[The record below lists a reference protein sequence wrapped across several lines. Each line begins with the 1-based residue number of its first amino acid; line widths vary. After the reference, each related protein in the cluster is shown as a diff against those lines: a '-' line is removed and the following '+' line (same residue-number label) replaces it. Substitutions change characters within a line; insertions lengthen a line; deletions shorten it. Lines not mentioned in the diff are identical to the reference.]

1 MTQVFQL
8 IDRSL
13 SFARLFNSKSLNR
26 MVLWKKGYFTNRDS
40 LPSLHNF
47 EINVLLAKFFYYR
60 KNLSPE
66 NLAVVPFVTQTIRN
80 FLEKSEVLEQAYYAL
95 KEGTQTLIVED
106 ELNKEFKEKN
116 FKEKQVSLLFMFDLL
131 SEHLFPYLV
140 RFPFEDF
147 PFSDDVDVLIDALV
161 DYLPRSNLAGIQKL
175 KCLKCTECA
184 DCEKQSHRLK
194 KEMGIEDLLKRLI
207 KFKALSGHK

>member
-1 MTQVFQL
+1 MTLIFQL

-47 EINVLLAKFFYYR
+47 EINILLAKFFFYR
-60 KNLSPE
+60 KNLSAE
-66 NLAVVPFVTQTIRN
+66 NLAVVPFITQTIRN
-80 FLEKSEVLEQAYYAL
+80 FLEKSDVLEQAYFAL
-95 KEGTQTLIVED
+95 KEGTQTLIVEE

-140 RFPFEDF
+140 RFPFEDY
-147 PFSDDVDVLIDALV
+147 PYSEDVDSLIDALV
-161 DYLPRSNLAGIQKL
+161 DYLPKSNLAGLQRL

-184 DCEKQSHRLK
+184 DCEKQSQRQK
-194 KEMGIEDLLKRLI
+194 KELGVEDLLKRLI
-207 KFKALSGHK
+207 KFKAVSGHK

>member
-1 MTQVFQL
+1 VTQVFQL